1 MNTNT
6 GIFESKIQ
14 RESGSKKDTEKE
26 TETRVKA
33 VYRFFL
39 IEVNSVYQYSDCHAM
54 LFMEM
59 SLINHSQYAQCFHAF
74 WP

>member
-1 MNTNT
+1 MKKTA
-6 GIFESKIQ
+6 
-14 RESGSKKDTEKE
+14 REKDREKE

-59 SLINHSQYAQCFHAF
+59 SLTSHSQYA
-74 WP
+74 